1 MKRFALILLA
11 LAATAM
17 LSGCWN
23 SSGTAQPS
31 PTASLAPT
39 ATADNPVEGALDEL
53 ATDMPGSLEG
63 GAATTAPLDENAGER
78 RPLRALPNRAL
89 RYPRKPTRQEDLFA

>member
-31 PTASLAPT
+31 PTAPPAPT

-63 GAATTAPLDENAGER
+63 GAATTAPLDENAGDVNDTGVDPGATNA
-78 RPLRALPNRAL
+78 PLA
-89 RYPRKPTRQEDLFA
+89 E

>member
-23 SSGTAQPS
+23 SSGTTQPS

-63 GAATTAPLDENAGER
+63 GAATTAPLDENAGDVNDTGVGPGATNA
-78 RPLRALPNRAL
+78 PLA
-89 RYPRKPTRQEDLFA
+89 E

>member
-31 PTASLAPT
+31 PTVSLAPT

-63 GAATTAPLDENAGER
+63 GAATTAPLDENAGDVNDTGVDPGATNA
-78 RPLRALPNRAL
+78 PLA
-89 RYPRKPTRQEDLFA
+89 E

>member
-11 LAATAM
+11 LATTIA

-23 SSGTAQPS
+23 SGGGTAQPS
-31 PTASLAPT
+31 PTATLAPT
-39 ATADNPVEGALDEL
+39 ATAGAANPVEGALDEL

-63 GAATTAPLDENAGER
+63 GAATTAPLDENAGDVNDTGVDPGSTNA
-78 RPLRALPNRAL
+78 PLTEGNS
-89 RYPRKPTRQEDLFA
+89 

>member
-11 LAATAM
+11 LATTAM

-23 SSGTAQPS
+23 SSGTVQPS
-31 PTASLAPT
+31 PTATLAPS
-39 ATADNPVEGALDEL
+39 ATAANPVEGALDEL

-63 GAATTAPLDENAGER
+63 GAATTAPMDENAGNVNDTGVDPGATNP
-78 RPLRALPNRAL
+78 PLTEGTN
-89 RYPRKPTRQEDLFA
+89 

>member
-53 ATDMPGSLEG
+53 VTDMPGSLEG
-63 GAATTAPLDENAGER
+63 GAATTAPLDENAGDVNDTGVDPGATNA
-78 RPLRALPNRAL
+78 PLA
-89 RYPRKPTRQEDLFA
+89 E